1 MEVERA
7 SEHAR
12 PAPMDTMRQR
22 PMGVAR
28 CSDVEV
34 SQLGAKAG
42 RSYRRQIKWQ
52 CPLEVPAGFVYLGG
66 RKGL

>member
-1 MEVERA
+1 
-7 SEHAR
+7 
-12 PAPMDTMRQR
+12 MRQR